1 MKKTLIFLCS
11 LGIVFGLFA
20 QAPEKMSYQAVIRNN
35 SNQLVTNHAIG
46 MQISILQGSVSGT
59 AVYVETQTPMSNANG
74 LVSIEIGD
82 GSVVSG
88 DFTNIDWSNG
98 PYFIQTETDP
108 TGGTTYSIT
117 GVSQLLSVPYA
128 LHAKYAEA
136 LTDTIPE
143 TDPVFGASTAA
154 GITNTDTAYWNNKLD
169 TEADPVFGASVASG
183 ITVTDTTYWN
193 NKLDSESD
201 PVFAVSV
208 ASGITGTDT
217 AYWND
222 KLDVE
227 SDPVFGASVASGITA
242 VDTAYWN
249 DKSEF
254 DGNYSSL
261 TNAPDIANSTNAK
274 DIHLNTSDA
283 NSSLAVTNSDDNVV
297 FKVDG
302 SGKMTGDGSGLSN
315 VRPIVAYAGGN
326 MDIIITSYNAY
337 DPTLVKTVTIT
348 VPGPGVIIVQATGYI
363 QWKSTNAD
371 YCRMS
376 VISSDIA
383 TNTATFGSNYFSYL
397 MLSGDHNLTDSID
410 EYNNFSYSRTFSVS
424 TAGTYTYNLWADK
437 GYSYCNI
444 QIADVNMQAIYFPT
458 GGTGRAMEGTREE
471 EQEVP
476 VNPNS
481 LSGN

>member
-1 MKKTLIFLCS
+1 MKKALIFLIS
-11 LGIVFGLFA
+11 MGVAFGLYA
-20 QAPEKMSYQAVIRNN
+20 QTPEKMSYQAVIRNS
-35 SNQLVTNHAIG
+35 SNQLVTNHAVG
-46 MQISILQGSVSGT
+46 MQISILQGSVSGA
-59 AVYVETQTPMSNANG
+59 AVYIETQTPTSNANG
-74 LVSIEIGD
+74 LVSIEIGN

-88 DFTNIDWSNG
+88 DFASIDWANG

-108 TGGTTYSIT
+108 TGGSTYSIT

-143 TDPVFGASTAA
+143 TDPVFNASTAA
-154 GITNTDTAYWNNKLD
+154 GITNADTSFWNQKLD
-169 TEADPVFGASVASG
+169 TETDPVFGASIASG
-183 ITVTDTTYWN
+183 ITGADTTYWN

-201 PVFAVSV
+201 PDFAASV

-217 AYWND
+217 TNWNN
-222 KLDVE
+222 KLETE
-227 SDPVFGASVASGITA
+227 SDPVFGASVSFGITA

-261 TNAPDIANSTNAK
+261 TNAPDIANSTDAK

-283 NSSLAVTNSDDNVV
+283 NSSLAVTNSTDNVV

-302 SGKMTGDGSGLSN
+302 SGKMTGDGSGLSY
-315 VRPIVAYAGGN
+315 VRPVVAYAGGN
-326 MDIIITSYNAY
+326 MDLAITSYNPY
-337 DPTLVKTVTIT
+337 IPTLVKAVTIT
-348 VPGPGVIIVQATGYI
+348 VEGPGVIIVQATGYI
-363 QWKSTNAD
+363 QWKSTSDD

-383 TNTATFGSNYFSYL
+383 TNTASFGSNYFSYL

-410 EYNNFSYSRTFSVS
+410 EYNNFAYSRTFTVS
-424 TAGTYTYNLWADK
+424 AAGTYTYNLWADK
-437 GYSYCNI
+437 AYERCII
-444 QIADVNMQAIYFPT
+444 QIADVNMQAMFFPT
-458 GGTGRAMEGTREE
+458 GGTGKAMEGTKAEE
-471 EQEVP
+471 VEAP
-476 VNPNS
+476 VNPSS